1 MAAPTTLTRSRR
13 NIQPPTMYTP
23 SRAEVV
29 MNYKLN
35 EQKAL
40 DKQIQATKREQ
51 NVDIELKRGTLVL
64 SFTSGSYLIYK
75 AAIYDFYEKS
85 TDRIYHKTTKSSK
98 TSKGSIEKAIVEESL
113 SILDKHSNDKIQHFR
128 INLFN
133 TTSRISVNGR
143 LYRNFI
149 TYDLPQI
156 IRASNLSEVDEIN
169 EKILQMC
176 ESRSNKIPTTTKDGT
191 ACNIMDNN
199 ISNTGN

>member
-1 MAAPTTLTRSRR
+1 
-13 NIQPPTMYTP
+13 MYTP

-35 EQKAL
+35 E

-64 SFTSGSYLIYK
+64 SFTSGAYLIYK

-113 SILDKHSNDKIQHFR
+113 SILDKTVMIRYNIFVS
-128 INLFN
+128 
-133 TTSRISVNGR
+133 
-143 LYRNFI
+143 
-149 TYDLPQI
+149 TYSTQQVELVSMADSIGTLLPTI
-156 IRASNLSEVDEIN
+156 YHKSSEPLIYQ
-169 EKILQMC
+169 K
-176 ESRSNKIPTTTKDGT
+176 
-191 ACNIMDNN
+191 
-199 ISNTGN
+199 